1 MIATTAAV
9 VTAAT
14 AAGTFTPP
22 AVQWTA
28 LAPLL
33 VVFGAGVVGV
43 LVESFAPAR
52 LRRSIQVPLVLVAL
66 VAALAVVVW
75 QGSAWLGPGN
85 RGGVVV
91 LGGSLVI
98 EGIALLFQGIILV
111 MAILAVLVVVDRTP
125 SGEDAFAPSVAAVP
139 GSDYEELARRRG
151 LQQTEVFPLLL
162 FAIGGMLV
170 FPAAA
175 DLLTM
180 FIALEVLSLPLYV
193 LCGMA
198 RRRRLLSQEASF
210 KYFVLGAFASAV
222 FLFGS
227 ALLYGY
233 AGSVRLADI
242 FTASG
247 TVAQG
252 ASPEGWELLWL
263 VGFLMVVCGLLF
275 KVGAVP
281 FQAWVPD
288 VYQGAPTAITGFMAA
303 CTKIAAFGAL
313 VRILWFGGLGGTLD
327 MLVSVKTALWVVA
340 IATMAVGVVVGATQ
354 TDMKRML
361 GYSSIAH
368 AGFVLVAI
376 LGFNTDGIVAVL
388 FYLVAY
394 GLATVGA
401 FGVVTLVRETGSG
414 GEVLGEA
421 THLGQWAGLGKR
433 SPWLAACFSVFLLS
447 FAGIPLTAGFI
458 AKFGA
463 FSAAV
468 QGSEQLG
475 TGEVLAVVGVLAS
488 AVAVFFYIRIIVIM
502 FFMDPAA
509 TGTTA
514 DPSPEAGAP
523 GPGAVTTSGVPAST
537 PTTPTPAASSL
548 TASSPTTPRPAL
560 EGTPSSPATTSVLL
574 AEGAPRV
581 SVVGGAGPT
590 AVAVGVTAVAVL
602 VLGVFPTPLLELI
615 GWATGLG

>member
-1 MIATTAAV
+1 MIATTAA
-9 VTAAT
+9 AAAA

-22 AVQWTA
+22 EVQWTA
-28 LAPLL
+28 IAPLL
-33 VVFGAGVVGV
+33 VVFGAGVLGV

-52 LRRSIQVPLVLVAL
+52 LRRTIQVPLVLVSL
-66 VAALAVVVW
+66 VAALIVVVW
-75 QGSAWLGPGN
+75 QGTTWLGPGSS
-85 RGGVVV
+85 GGVVV
-91 LGGSLVI
+91 LGGSLII
-98 EGIALLFQGIILV
+98 EGIALMFQGTILV
-111 MAILAVLVVVDRTP
+111 VSILAVLVVVDRSA
-125 SGEDAFAPSVAAVP
+125 SGQDAFAPSVAAIP

-151 LQQTEVFPLLL
+151 LEQTEIFPLLM
-162 FAIGGMLV
+162 FAIGGMLI

-193 LCGMA
+193 MSGMA

-210 KYFVLGAFASAV
+210 KYFVLGAFASAI
-222 FLFGS
+222 FLFGT

-233 AGSVRLADI
+233 SGSVRLSDLL
-242 FTASG
+242 TASSA
-247 TVAQG
+247 VAQG
-252 ASPEGWELLWL
+252 GSPDGWALLWL

-281 FQAWVPD
+281 FQAWAPD
-288 VYQGAPTAITGFMAA
+288 VYQGAPTPITGFMAA

-313 VRILWFGGLGGTLD
+313 VRIIWFGGLGGTLD
-327 MLVSVKTALWVVA
+327 MLLSVKTALWVVA
-340 IATMAVGVVVGATQ
+340 IATMAVGVIVGATQ

-376 LGFNTDGIVAVL
+376 LGFNTQSIKAVI
-388 FYLVAY
+388 FYLIAY
-394 GLATVGA
+394 GVATVGA

-433 SPWLAACFSVFLLS
+433 SPWVAASFSVFLLS

-468 QGSEQLG
+468 RGNEQLG

-502 FFMDPAA
+502 FFMDPAGPDVDA
-509 TGTTA
+509 AALGA
-514 DPSPEAGAP
+514 DALPASGAGLVPDGA
-523 GPGAVTTSGVPAST
+523 AVTASDGADVASAST
-537 PTTPTPAASSL
+537 
-548 TASSPTTPRPAL
+548 RPAQ
-560 EGTPSSPATTSVLL
+560 TSVLL
-574 AEGAPRV
+574 ADGAPRV
-581 SVVGGAGPT
+581 TVISTLGPT
-590 AVAVGVTAVAVL
+590 AVTVAVCAAL
-602 VLGVFPTPLLELI
+602 VVVLGVFPAPLLELI
-615 GWATGLG
+615 GWATGIG

>member
-1 MIATTAAV
+1 MILTAA
-9 VTAAT
+9 AAT
-14 AAGTFTPP
+14 AAAGSTTTAVVAAGSFTPP
-22 AVQWTA
+22 EVQWTA
-28 LAPLL
+28 VAPLL
-33 VVFGAGVVGV
+33 VVFGAGVLAV
-43 LVESFAPAR
+43 LVEAFVPAR
-52 LRRSIQVPLVLVAL
+52 LRRAVQVPLILVAL
-66 VAALAVVVW
+66 VAALLVVVW
-75 QGSAWLGPGN
+75 QCVEWLGPDKPGA
-85 RGGVVV
+85 VVV

-98 EGIALLFQGIILV
+98 EGIALMFQGTILV
-111 MAILAVLVVVDRTP
+111 VAFLAVLVVVDRSA
-125 SGEDAFAPSVAAVP
+125 SGQDAFAPSVAAIP

-151 LQQTEVFPLLL
+151 LEQTEVFPLLL
-162 FAIGGMLV
+162 FAIGGMLI

-193 LCGMA
+193 MSGMA

-210 KYFVLGAFASAV
+210 KYFVLGAFASAI

-233 AGSVRLADI
+233 SGSVRFADLSNAS
-242 FTASG
+242 TAVVRG
-247 TVAQG
+247 G
-252 ASPEGWELLWL
+252 SPDGWELLWL

-288 VYQGAPTAITGFMAA
+288 VYQGAPTPVTGFMAA

-327 MLVSVKTALWVVA
+327 MLLSFKTAMWVVA

-368 AGFVLVAI
+368 AGFVLVAV
-376 LGFNTDGIVAVL
+376 LGFNPQGIKAVI

-394 GLATVGA
+394 GVATVGA
-401 FGVVTLVRETGSG
+401 FGVVSLVRERGSG

-468 QGSEQLG
+468 EGNPQLG

-502 FFMDPAA
+502 FFMDPAGTLPDVPADLVPDGPA
-509 TGTTA
+509 T
-514 DPSPEAGAP
+514 
-523 GPGAVTTSGVPAST
+523 PGARVEGDSEG
-537 PTTPTPAASSL
+537 L
-548 TASSPTTPRPAL
+548 ASSPAQ
-560 EGTPSSPATTSVLL
+560 TSVLL
-574 AEGAPRV
+574 ADGAPQV
-581 SVVGGAGPT
+581 TVVTGLGPT
-590 AVAVGVTAVAVL
+590 AVAVAVCAALVV
-602 VLGVFPTPLLELI
+602 VLGVFPAPLLELV
-615 GWATGLG
+615 GWATGIG

>member
-1 MIATTAAV
+1 MIATTAV
-9 VTAAT
+9 VAAGSVAAAAT
-14 AAGTFTPP
+14 ATGTFTPP
-22 AVQWTA
+22 EVQWTA

-33 VVFGAGVVGV
+33 VVFGAGVVAV

-52 LRRSIQVPLVLVAL
+52 LRRTIQVPLTLVAL

-75 QGSAWLGPGN
+75 QGVSWLGPGS

-98 EGIALLFQGIILV
+98 EGISLLFQGIILV
-111 MAILAVLVVVDRTP
+111 VAVLAVLVVVDRSP
-125 SGEDAFAPSVAAVP
+125 GGQDAFAPSAAAIP

-162 FAIGGMLV
+162 FAIGGMLI

-193 LCGMA
+193 MCGMA

-233 AGSVRLADI
+233 AGSVRFSDI
-242 FTASG
+242 FTASS

-252 ASPEGWELLWL
+252 GSPEGWELLWL

-313 VRILWFGGLGGTLD
+313 VRILWFGGFGGTLD

-433 SPWLAACFSVFLLS
+433 SPWLAACFSLFLLS

-502 FFMDPAA
+502 FFMDPAGSDA
-509 TGTTA
+509 GSPVVAGDQGQPGGEEQPAGT
-514 DPSPEAGAP
+514 DELAP
-523 GPGAVTTSGVPAST
+523 DGTST
-537 PTTPTPAASSL
+537 
-548 TASSPTTPRPAL
+548 
-560 EGTPSSPATTSVLL
+560 SPATTSVLL
-574 AEGAPRV
+574 ADGAPRV
-581 SVVGGAGPT
+581 TVVGGFGPT
-590 AVAVGVTAVAVL
+590 AVAVAVTAVAVV
-602 VLGVFPTPLLELI
+602 VLGVYPAPLLELI